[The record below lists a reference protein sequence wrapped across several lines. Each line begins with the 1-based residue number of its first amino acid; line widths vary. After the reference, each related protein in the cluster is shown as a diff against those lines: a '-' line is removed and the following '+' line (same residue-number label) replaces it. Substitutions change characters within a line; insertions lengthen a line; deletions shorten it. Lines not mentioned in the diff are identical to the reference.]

1 MLKEDLILK
10 NPLRVLSPADQGKA
24 AAPRMGLVM
33 SRAGLGKTA
42 ILVQIALDSMLRGNK
57 VLHVSIGQSLEKT
70 KIWYDDIFQ
79 DIARA
84 CNLERAAEIQE
95 ELMSQRMIMTF
106 NEESFGVAKLQERL
120 KDLIDQKIFLPDC
133 LLVDGFDCSIS
144 PEKVLGQMRELAKD
158 MNINMWFSAVC
169 HRGDERVSKTGVPAP
184 CHEAD
189 ALFDTIILLQPDPKK
204 KCIALNIIKRD
215 GEVGG
220 SKPSLTLDPS
230 TLLILEKC

>member
-1 MLKEDLILK
+1 MLKEDLIKK
-10 NPLRVLSPADQGKA
+10 NPLRVLSPADQGKSE
-24 AAPRMGLVM
+24 APKLGLVM

-70 KIWYDDIFQ
+70 KIWYNDIFQ

-84 CNLERAAEIQE
+84 GNLERAADIQE

-106 NEESFGVAKLQERL
+106 NEESFGVAKLRERL
-120 KDLIDQKIFLPDC
+120 KDLIDQNIFQPDC

-144 PEKVLGQMRELAKD
+144 PEKVLGQMRDLAKD

-169 HRGDERVSKTGVPAP
+169 HRGDDRVSKSGVPAP

-189 ALFDTIILLQPDPKK
+189 DLFDTIILLQPDAEK
-204 KCIALNIIKRD
+204 KCVALNIIKRD
-215 GEVGG
+215 GKVGE
-220 SKPSLTLDPS
+220 SRTNLTLDPS
-230 TLLILEKC
+230 TLLILEK